1 VGSIFV
7 RHKENPTN
15 ARVCRDELIKLAE
28 RHLVAVAEDLEKC
41 RLVGG
46 KAILGGLTEFVE

>member
-28 RHLVAVAEDLEKC
+28 RHLVAVSEDLEKC

-46 KAILGGLTEFVE
+46 KAMLGGLTEFVE